1 MNIKFF
7 NDIPGAKLLEIP
19 QGTPAWHDW
28 RNGVDLHDGM
38 PRITGTMAAIIAGNS
53 VRQITPNQLWMELTK
68 RKPAPEPS
76 EYLRKLFAHG
86 HKMEPIARARY
97 IQLTM
102 NRVREVCVQHPL
114 HPWAGASLDGL
125 TPSGDIITEIKNP
138 ISQRI
143 HNLAKS
149 GTVPDYYVPQCHW
162 QLVCTPSATE
172 CHYFSH
178 FPNDEDGQKDAI
190 VVVKRDPVY
199 EQWLLN
205 EALMFRSCLIEDRA
219 PVSDDWLIAAKGFRT
234 AKLDAEEAD
243 ARVKAAQTTLLDL
256 MPADRDTHEG
266 GGVRV
271 TRFPGAIE
279 INYMEILTSMGIAED
294 DIKAAFEKSR
304 EPGPVNMTKAIELLK
319 VDPAQIGVAEAEQKK
334 LKEDG
339 LRKAGKFKTRVTL
352 NGAFSPEDT
361 GRDLLAIAA
370 ERAKEEVPESQQ
382 PQGQWT
388 W

>member
-1 MNIKFF
+1 MKFF
-7 NDIPGAKLLEIP
+7 NEIPGVKLLEIP
-19 QGTPAWHDW
+19 QGTSAWHDW
-28 RNGVDLHDGM
+28 RNGVDLKDGM
-38 PRITGTMAAIIAGNS
+38 PRITGTMAAIIAGCS
-53 VRQITPNQLWMELTK
+53 VRQITPNQLWMELTG

-76 EYLRKLFAHG
+76 EYLKKLFAHG
-86 HKMEPIARARY
+86 HRMEPIARARY
-97 IQLTM
+97 INVSL

-125 TPSGDIITEIKNP
+125 TASGDIITEIKNP

-143 HNLAKS
+143 HNLAKA

-162 QLVCTPSATE
+162 QMLCTPSAKET
-172 CHYFSH
+172 HYFSH
-178 FPNDEDGQKDAI
+178 FPEDEDGQRDAI

-205 EALMFRSCLIEDRA
+205 EALAFRSCLIENRA

-234 AKLDAEEAD
+234 AKLDAEEAE

-271 TRFPGAIE
+271 TRYAGTIE
-279 INYMEILTSMGIAED
+279 INYLEVLTSMGVSEEAVKD
-294 DIKAAFEKSR
+294 AFERSR
-304 EPGPVNMTKAIELLK
+304 DPGPVNITKAIELLSL
-319 VDPAQIGVAEAEQKK
+319 DPAKVGAAEAVQKK
-334 LKEDG
+334 EKEDA
-339 LRKAGKFKTRVTL
+339 LRRAGKFRSRFTMNDSFT
-352 NGAFSPEDT
+352 PEST
-361 GRDLLAIAA
+361 GRDVIEIAA
-370 ERAKEEVPESQQ
+370 ERAKEAIPDADAVK
-382 PQGQWT
+382 QGQWT